1 MSAERPIGVLISALG
16 GQGGGVLADWLTEA
30 ARISGFPAQSTSTP
44 GVAQRTGATSYYFE
58 LFPEKNPPAPPLF
71 ALFPAADDVDLMAA
85 LEPTEAGRALDRGYV
100 TKRTTV
106 ITATE
111 RLYSTA
117 EKVAAGDGT
126 IATGPVLDALQAAS
140 QKLMALPMRALSDG
154 AANQANAILLG
165 AIAASGILP
174 IPADDFR
181 AAITGKGVAVAP
193 NLAGFEIGIGAT
205 GGEEAPD
212 DAKIFNPAP
221 DGFEPEIAACDAAL
235 RPLIG
240 HCLARLCDYQDAKYA
255 RLFLSRMQA
264 ISGTDLAEET
274 APRLAA
280 WMSFEDVIRVAQ
292 LKTRPGRLAR
302 IRGELGIDA
311 GAPLKLEDYF
321 KPGHE
326 EITGFLPPWLA
337 ALIPGASKKSRAG
350 EGMTL
355 RWPTGNAF
363 GYGAL
368 KFLAALK
375 FLRPGGNQYAKEQ
388 RAIEQWLGA
397 VTKAADKDPGL
408 ALQTA
413 RLAIWARGYGDV
425 RSAGFKA
432 LADLFNDWDQRL
444 DTDMAG
450 LKASVDQSLLLAHA
464 NPDAPSH

>member
-1 MSAERPIGVLISALG
+1 MSAERPIGVLIGALG

-58 LFPEKNPPAPPLF
+58 LFPEKNPTQPPLF

-212 DAKIFNPAP
+212 DGKTYSPAP
-221 DGFEPEIAACDAAL
+221 DGFDADLAVWDEAL

-240 HCLARLCDYQDAKYA
+240 HCLARLTDYQDANYA
-255 RLFLSRMQA
+255 RLFLTRMQT
-264 ISGTDLAEET
+264 ISGTELREET
-274 APRLAA
+274 ASRLAA

-302 IRGELGIDA
+302 IRSEIGIDA
-311 GAPLKLEDYF
+311 DAPLKLQDFF

-337 ALIPGASKKSRAG
+337 AMIPGAKSKRRAG
-350 EGMTL
+350 EGLTL

-363 GYGAL
+363 GYAAL
-368 KFLAALK
+368 KFLGALK
-375 FLRPGGNQYAKEQ
+375 FLRPGGNQYANEQ

-397 VTKAADKDPGL
+397 VTKAADIDTSL
-408 ALQTA
+408 AVQTA

-425 RSAGFKA
+425 RSAGLKS
-432 LADLFNDWDQRL
+432 LADLFINWDQQL
-444 DTDMAG
+444 QVDLAG
-450 LKASVDQSLLLAHA
+450 LKVSVDQSLLLAHA
-464 NPDAPSH
+464 NPDAPAH